1 MSAKSTKAPL
11 HSHIDGLC
19 EELCITEKPYSD
31 KNTTEELQIIIDELE
46 AQLPD
51 DGDCIDEGDDLS
63 QPYVKNSDVLI
74 SSIDKSDLPSG
85 AVIDDGLDGPE
96 VKSNADG
103 DLLIE
108 ATCTVQL
115 ISHGNTLLLAKGE
128 QAYVDED
135 SAMTAVEEQV
145 AFFVAA

>member
-1 MSAKSTKAPL
+1 MSTKGTKAPL
-11 HSHIDGLC
+11 HAHIDGLC
-19 EELCITEKPYSD
+19 EELNITDKPYTD
-31 KNTTEELQIIIDELE
+31 KTTIEELQIIIDELE

-51 DGDCIDEGDDLS
+51 DSDGIDEGDDLS
-63 QPYVKNSDVLI
+63 QTDVKNSDVLI
-74 SSIDKSDLPSG
+74 GSIDESDLPSG

-108 ATCTVQL
+108 AACTVQL
-115 ISHGNTLLLAKGE
+115 ISHGNTLLLAKGK

-135 SAMTAVEEQV
+135 AAMTAVEEQV
-145 AFFVAA
+145 AFFVAK